1 MSTREETK
9 EEAPPEEPMP
19 STLAD
24 IPIHPMIQ
32 KALDR
37 HRQDLPE
44 LLKTHR
50 YQWVAYHGDQRLE
63 FGRTKHKLYRKYLDR
78 GLPREELLVLGVEP
92 GMFDDELPAS
102 EPEEPMPS
110 TLADIP
116 IHPMIQKALDRHRRD
131 LPELLKTHRY
141 QWVAY
146 HGDQR
151 LEFGRTKHKLYRKY
165 LDRGLPRAELLVLG
179 VEPGMFDDDEL
190 DPSEWADI

>member
-1 MSTREETK
+1 LFRT
-9 EEAPPEEPMP
+9 APEEPMQ

-32 KALDR
+32 KA
-37 HRQDLPE
+37 
-44 LLKTHR
+44 
-50 YQWVAYHGDQRLE
+50 VDQ
-63 FGRTKHKLYRKYLDR
+63 
-78 GLPREELLVLGVEP
+78 
-92 GMFDDELPAS
+92 
-102 EPEEPMPS
+102 
-110 TLADIP
+110 
-116 IHPMIQKALDRHRRD
+116 HRRD

-190 DPSEWADI
+190 PPSEPEEPMRSTLTDVPIHPSTPLTVQS